1 MLQHSPP
8 LFTSLPFSA
17 VFVSLSSCISTELYS
32 PPPIH
37 HLESLESPLTR
48 SKIVCSRKSSTMTK
62 PGPCRGVHFG
72 NVLLIQATEIKSV
85 SSCQDVNAKKK
96 KAETLYVFTSPSEPC
111 SMAKFF
117 PRGMGRSTEW
127 TDVVSS
133 LRARACAPLRE
144 ELAAGKSTRTRKG
157 VLAFPTNGSLRPLA
171 WFKNLLAFSAQKSHP
186 PREKISPCPRGEAD
200 PPSRRNPQCC
210 REPTA

>member
-1 MLQHSPP
+1 MSGSSFWECAADTGDRNQERV
-8 LFTSLPFSA
+8 FLPRR
-17 VFVSLSSCISTELYS
+17 E
-32 PPPIH
+32 
-37 HLESLESPLTR
+37 R
-48 SKIVCSRKSSTMTK
+48 
-62 PGPCRGVHFG
+62 
-72 NVLLIQATEIKSV
+72 
-85 SSCQDVNAKKK
+85 KKK

-111 SMAKFF
+111 SMAEFF

-200 PPSRRNPQCC
+200 PPPEGTPSVAGSPRPDPPAHAHGGRVTLSRC
-210 REPTA
+210 RGTGRGHRRQGCDALKSEMAPGMEGRGRAG